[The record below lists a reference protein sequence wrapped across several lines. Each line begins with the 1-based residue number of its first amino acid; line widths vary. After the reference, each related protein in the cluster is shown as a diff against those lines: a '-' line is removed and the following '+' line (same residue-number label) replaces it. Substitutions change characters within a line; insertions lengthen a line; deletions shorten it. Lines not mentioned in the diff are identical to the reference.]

1 MVYFFEKSITGP
13 YCTECFTI
21 ADLAMWRLL
30 GWFSEGTLDQVP
42 LDILD
47 SYPKLKVLY
56 RTVGSKPRIQDWM
69 KQYRKRIVTQILYT
83 QKHVFLLGFFE
94 PSTRFPPSFSLEQ
107 WFVPNPSKYF
117 LRLHQV
123 QDRPFFPLC

>member
-1 MVYFFEKSITGP
+1 MWPSIWIKDPERRHQKRKKPLMSSFPNGFFFEKSITGP
-13 YCTECFTI
+13 YCTGNFTI

-42 LDILD
+42 QDILD

-69 KQYRKRIVTQILYT
+69 KQYEK
-83 QKHVFLLGFFE
+83 E
-94 PSTRFPPSFSLEQ
+94 P
-107 WFVPNPSKYF
+107 
-117 LRLHQV
+117 
-123 QDRPFFPLC
+123 